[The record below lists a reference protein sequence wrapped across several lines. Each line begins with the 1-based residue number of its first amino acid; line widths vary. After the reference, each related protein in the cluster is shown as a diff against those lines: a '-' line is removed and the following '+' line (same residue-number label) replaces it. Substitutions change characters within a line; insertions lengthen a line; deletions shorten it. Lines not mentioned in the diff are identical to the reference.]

1 VTRRLSLCYAAPGQ
15 RLLTTAGPTRNVLS
29 VAEALGDTVDVTLAF
44 RSLAEPLDSPR
55 FRILSIEDTPTPI
68 ASRDDVTVRGLNP
81 FTHAR
86 YLRTLRAFAP
96 RAARDYDI
104 VFEKGWRFSGYLAHQ
119 VTRCGGV
126 SALIENDVRYWNEPV
141 RDLKALARFLAQQAA
156 QSIAAR
162 SSRGVP
168 LIVAETEELKEALV
182 ALRGISPQR
191 IAVVE
196 LGVDHRLFYPK
207 PQHVARQE
215 LGMKQDVL
223 VLLYVGG
230 LDIYHDLGQVI
241 EGLAHSRPN
250 DGIELHVVGDGHLR
264 SQDEQTAQRLG
275 VAVRFHGQVAHHRV
289 PGFIAAAD
297 LCLAPYQPSR
307 FYGGK
312 ITFSTLKIPE
322 YMACERPVAS
332 VPHGHILQLIDHQVT
347 GFLVNNDANSWTAF
361 FRSMPSRQ
369 RLAEMGS
376 AAARRVASLSW
387 SATSARYLELGRQ
400 LMAQYCTTET
410 MSKGRPARSRT
421 AKTQ

>member
-1 VTRRLSLCYAAPGQ
+1 MTRRLSLCYAAPGQ

-44 RSLAEPLDSPR
+44 RSLGEPLDSPR
-55 FRILSIEDTPTPI
+55 FRLLSIEDAPTPI

-81 FTHAR
+81 LTHAK
-86 YLRTLRAFAP
+86 YLHTLRHFAR
-96 RAARDYDI
+96 RAAREYDI

-119 VTRCGGV
+119 VALCGGL

-141 RDLKALARFLAQQAA
+141 RNLQALARFLAQRAA

-162 SSRGVP
+162 CSRGVP
-168 LIVAETEELKEALV
+168 LVIAETEELKEALV
-182 ALRGISPQR
+182 ALRGISPER
-191 IAVVE
+191 IEVVE
-196 LGVDHRLFYPK
+196 LGVDHRMFRPM
-207 PQHVARQE
+207 PQEIARNE
-215 LGMKQDVL
+215 LGIRQDVL
-223 VLLYVGG
+223 MLLYVGG
-230 LDIYHDLGQVI
+230 LDLYHDLGQVI
-241 EGLAHSRPN
+241 EGLARTQPI

-275 VAVRFHGQVAHHRV
+275 VAVHFHGQIGHQRV

-307 FYGGK
+307 FYDGK

-347 GFLVNNDANSWTAF
+347 GFLVNNDADAWTAL
-361 FRSMPSRQ
+361 FRSMPSRP
-369 RLAEMGS
+369 RLAEMGRR
-376 AAARRVASLSW
+376 AAQRVASLSW
-387 SATSARYLELGRQ
+387 NATAARYLELGYRLQ
-400 LMAQYCTTET
+400 ARTT
-410 MSKGRPARSRT
+410 SSSLVPSLRD
-421 AKTQ
+421 